1 MAWRD
6 LTRERFSRHRSL
18 IGILLL
24 VAVVILVLWA
34 FFWTPA
40 RGSVRDHAQGLVEHA
55 QHMGE
60 IVSPLEDQAA
70 RRHH

>member
-24 VAVVILVLWA
+24 VAVLILVLWA

-40 RGSVRDHAQGLVEHA
+40 RGSVRDHPQGLVEHP
-55 QHMGE
+55 QHAGQV
-60 IVSPLEDQAA
+60 VSALQDQPA
-70 RRHH
+70 RGHD